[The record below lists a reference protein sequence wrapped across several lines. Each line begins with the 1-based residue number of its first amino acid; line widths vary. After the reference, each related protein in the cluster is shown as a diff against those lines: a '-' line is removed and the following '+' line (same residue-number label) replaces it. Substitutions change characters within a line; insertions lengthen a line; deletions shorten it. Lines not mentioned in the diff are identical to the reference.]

1 MNHNFDSYTCSLRV
15 QGKLCLFVQAY
26 ALRMGG
32 NYVDLHLCISRYN
45 FAPILEEEEDKIP
58 PLF

>member
-1 MNHNFDSYTCSLRV
+1 M
-15 QGKLCLFVQAY
+15 QGKLCLLVQAY

-32 NYVDLHLCISRYN
+32 NYVDLHLCISRHN
-45 FAPILEEEEDKIP
+45 FTFVLEEEEDNIL